1 MRFSRTGP
9 TTSLVRPPRRIQ
21 PNTNGTGE
29 HPEHVAETIEEIVRL
44 ENRDRLYTG
53 LSDKLAGKITAFS
66 GSMLYVWLHVA
77 WFGIWI
83 VLNISLL
90 VFAPFDPYPFGLLT
104 MIVSLEAIFL
114 STFVLITQNRQ
125 AIAADRR
132 AKVDLQVNMI
142 AEREITKLIE
152 MVKHLH
158 EHVGV
163 GTPDRDSELEE
174 MQEPTHVTRLADA
187 IDTAE
192 QQLDPEGT
200 LGPESAVDTQKRKR

>member
-1 MRFSRTGP
+1 MRFHRGA
-9 TTSLVRPPRRIQ
+9 VRLPRRTTAS
-21 PNTNGTGE
+21 TNGASD
-29 HPEHVAETIEEIVRL
+29 HPEHVATTVDEIVRL
-44 ENRDRLYTG
+44 ENRDQSAMG
-53 LSDKLAGKITAFS
+53 FSDQIASKITAFS

-77 WFGIWI
+77 WFSIWI
-83 VLNISLL
+83 L
-90 VFAPFDPYPFGLLT
+90 VNVSVILFEPFDSYPFGLLT

-152 MVKHLH
+152 MVKDIHDHL
-158 EHVGV
+158 GMA
-163 GTPDRDSELEE
+163 TPQDQELEE
-174 MQEPTHVTRLADA
+174 MKEQTHVDKLADA

-192 QQLDPEGT
+192 QNDPESPD
-200 LGPESAVDTQKRKR
+200 GPDNAADTTA